1 GPNPAIV
8 HEVSEK
14 EHRSTVSDLVVRQ
27 INFDVDQAK
36 FIWNP
41 ANPSFSVLMNQIT
54 FFVVGF
60 EKYMCR
66 AMRDAEAHIT
76 DPAVME
82 EAVAFRKQEAIHAQ
96 KHMRHA
102 RALIAQY
109 PALQGVLD
117 KVLASYDDVYNAH
130 PLEYHLAYAG
140 GLEAIF
146 TPFFKM
152 ILDHRAALF
161 EEGDAQVASLF
172 VWHFCEE
179 IEHRSSAYDVY
190 NHVVGSHWYRIRKT
204 GAFQKHTRDLFDMI
218 KGEFESIVKD
228 VPDNAYSDNPFARI
242 PLWAQ
247 LRSAVG
253 VLASQFPWHDSVN
266 QPLPDYY
273 AEWLGHW
280 QSGADVSQIVGKP
293 QHLVLSD

>member
-1 GPNPAIV
+1 M
-8 HEVSEK
+8 
-14 EHRSTVSDLVVRQ
+14 SDLVVRQ
-27 INFDVDQAK
+27 IDFNVDQAQ

-41 ANPSFSVLMNQIT
+41 DNPSFSVLMNQIT

-66 AMRDAEAHIT
+66 VMRDAEAHIT

-82 EAVAFRKQEAIHAQ
+82 EAIAFRKQEAIHAQ

-102 RALIAQY
+102 RALISQY

-117 KVLASYDDVYNAH
+117 KVLASYDDVYNTH

-152 ILDHRAALF
+152 ILDHRAVLF

-190 NHVVGSHWYRIRKT
+190 NHVVGSHWYRIRNT
-204 GAFQKHTRDLFDMI
+204 GAFQKHTRDLFEMI
-218 KGEFESIVKD
+218 KGEFESLVKD
-228 VPDNAYSDNPFARI
+228 VPENAYSDNPFARRPI
-242 PLWAQ
+242 WAQ

-273 AEWLGHW
+273 GEWLSHW
-280 QSGADVSQIVGKP
+280 QAGADVSQIVGKS
-293 QHLVLSD
+293 QRLVLSD

>member
-1 GPNPAIV
+1 L
-8 HEVSEK
+8 
-14 EHRSTVSDLVVRQ
+14 SDLVVRH
-27 INFDVDQAK
+27 IEFDVDQAP

-41 ANPSFSVLMNQIT
+41 DNPSFSVLMNQIT

-66 AMRDAEAHIT
+66 VMRDAEARIT

-82 EAVAFRKQEAIHAQ
+82 EAINFRKQEAIHAQ
-96 KHMRHA
+96 KHMQHA

-117 KVLASYDDVYNAH
+117 KVLESYEDVYQSH

-152 ILDHRAALF
+152 ILDHRAVLF
-161 EEGDAQVASLF
+161 AQGDAQVASLF

-190 NHVVGSHWYRIRKT
+190 NHVVGSHWYRIRHT
-204 GAFQKHTRDLFDMI
+204 GGFQKHTRDLFDMI
-218 KGEFESIVKD
+218 KQEFEALVTD
-228 VPDNAYSDNPFARI
+228 VPSAAYADNPFGRI
-242 PLWAQ
+242 PVWAQ
-247 LRSAVG
+247 LKSALG

-266 QPLPDYY
+266 QPLPAYY
-273 AEWLGHW
+273 AEWLDHW
-280 QSGADVSQIVGKP
+280 RSGADVARIIGRSRTPVP
-293 QHLVLSD
+293 SD

>member
-1 GPNPAIV
+1 M
-8 HEVSEK
+8 
-14 EHRSTVSDLVVRQ
+14 SDLVVRQ
-27 INFDVDQAK
+27 IDFDVDQAK

-41 ANPSFSVLMNQIT
+41 DNPSFSVLMNQIT

-66 AMRDAEAHIT
+66 VMRDAEVQIT
-76 DPAVME
+76 DAAVME
-82 EAVAFRKQEAIHAQ
+82 EARAFRMQEAIHAQ

-117 KVLASYDDVYNAH
+117 KVLASYDEVYNTH

-152 ILDHRAALF
+152 ILDHRAVLF

-190 NHVVGSHWYRIRKT
+190 NHVVGSHWYRIRNT

-218 KGEFESIVKD
+218 KDEFELVVKD
-228 VPDNAYSDNPFARI
+228 VPENAYSDNPFARI
-242 PLWAQ
+242 PIRAQ

-273 AEWLGHW
+273 QEWLGYW
-280 QSGADVSQIVGKP
+280 QAGADVSQIVGRS
-293 QHLVLSD
+293 QRLVPSD

>member
-1 GPNPAIV
+1 M
-8 HEVSEK
+8 
-14 EHRSTVSDLVVRQ
+14 SDLVVRQ
-27 INFDVDQAK
+27 IDFDVDQAK

-41 ANPSFSVLMNQIT
+41 DNPSFSVLMNQIT

-66 AMRDAEAHIT
+66 VMRDAEAQIT
-76 DPAVME
+76 DAAVME
-82 EAVAFRKQEAIHAQ
+82 EARAFRKQEAIHAQ

-117 KVLASYDDVYNAH
+117 KVLASYDDVYNTH

-161 EEGDAQVASLF
+161 EEGEAQVASLF

-190 NHVVGSHWYRIRKT
+190 NHVVGSHWYRIRNT

-218 KGEFESIVKD
+218 KNEFELLVKD
-228 VPDNAYSDNPFARI
+228 QQEV
-242 PLWAQ
+242 
-247 LRSAVG
+247 
-253 VLASQFPWHDSVN
+253 
-266 QPLPDYY
+266 
-273 AEWLGHW
+273 
-280 QSGADVSQIVGKP
+280 
-293 QHLVLSD
+293 

>member
-1 GPNPAIV
+1 
-8 HEVSEK
+8 
-14 EHRSTVSDLVVRQ
+14 VSDLVVRQ
-27 INFDVDQAK
+27 INFEVDQAK

-41 ANPSFSVLMNQIT
+41 ENPSFSVLMNQIT

-152 ILDHRAALF
+152 ILDHRAVLF

-179 IEHRSSAYDVY
+179 IEHRSSAFDVY

-218 KGEFESIVKD
+218 KGEFESLVKD

-242 PLWAQ
+242 PIRAQ

>member
-1 GPNPAIV
+1 M
-8 HEVSEK
+8 
-14 EHRSTVSDLVVRQ
+14 TDLTVRQ
-27 INFDVDQAK
+27 IDFDLDETD

-41 ANPSFSVLMNQIT
+41 ANPAFSVLMNQIT

-66 AMRDAEAHIT
+66 VMRDAEVLIA

-82 EAVAFRKQEAIHAQ
+82 EAVAFRRQEAIHAQ
-96 KHMRHA
+96 KHNQHA
-102 RALIAQY
+102 RGLIAQY
-109 PALQGVLD
+109 PELQRVLD
-117 KVLASYDDVYNAH
+117 KTLASYDEVYRSY

-146 TPFFKM
+146 TPFFRM

-161 EEGDAQVASLF
+161 GEGDANVASLF

-190 NHVVGSHWYRIRKT
+190 NHVVGSHWFRIRNT
-204 GAFQKHTRDLFDMI
+204 GAFQKHTRGLFDMI
-218 KGEFESIVKD
+218 KVEFESIVRD
-228 VPDNAYSDNPFARI
+228 VPAEAYSDNPLGQI
-242 PLWAQ
+242 PVWAQ
-247 LRSAVG
+247 LRSALG

-266 QPLPDYY
+266 QPLPEYY
-273 AEWLGHW
+273 DEWRGDW
-280 QSGADVSQIVGKP
+280 QAGRDMSQIYGKTTRTT
-293 QHLVLSD
+293 

>member
-1 GPNPAIV
+1 M
-8 HEVSEK
+8 
-14 EHRSTVSDLVVRQ
+14 SDLVVRQ
-27 INFDVDQAK
+27 IDFDVDQAK

-41 ANPSFSVLMNQIT
+41 DNHSFSVLMNQIT

-66 AMRDAEAHIT
+66 VMRDAEAHIT

-82 EAVAFRKQEAIHAQ
+82 EAIAFRKQEAIHAQ

-117 KVLASYDDVYNAH
+117 KVLASYDDVYNTH

-152 ILDHRAALF
+152 ILDHRVALF

-179 IEHRSSAYDVY
+179 IEHRTSAYDVY
-190 NHVVGSHWYRIRKT
+190 NHLVGSHWYRIRNT
-204 GAFQKHTRDLFDMI
+204 GAFQKHTRHLFDMI
-218 KGEFESIVKD
+218 KGDFELVVRD
-228 VPDNAYSDNPFARI
+228 VPENAYSDNPFARI
-242 PLWAQ
+242 PIGAQ

-280 QSGADVSQIVGKP
+280 QAGADVSQIVGRSQRLMP
-293 QHLVLSD
+293 SD

>member
-1 GPNPAIV
+1 M
-8 HEVSEK
+8 
-14 EHRSTVSDLVVRQ
+14 SDLVVRQ
-27 INFDVDQAK
+27 IDFDVDQAQ

-41 ANPSFSVLMNQIT
+41 DNPSFSVLMNQIT

-66 AMRDAEAHIT
+66 VMRDAEAHIT

-82 EAVAFRKQEAIHAQ
+82 EAIAFRKQEAIHAQ

-102 RALIAQY
+102 RALISQY

-117 KVLASYDDVYNAH
+117 KVLASYDDVYNTH

-152 ILDHRAALF
+152 ILDHRTVLF

-204 GAFQKHTRDLFDMI
+204 GAFQKHTRDLFEMI
-218 KGEFESIVKD
+218 KNEFESLVKD
-228 VPDNAYSDNPFARI
+228 VPENAYSDNPFARI
-242 PLWAQ
+242 PIWAQ

-273 AEWLGHW
+273 GEWLGHW
-280 QSGADVSQIVGKP
+280 QSGADVSQIVGKS
-293 QHLVLSD
+293 QRLVLSD

>member
-1 GPNPAIV
+1 MSN
-8 HEVSEK
+8 
-14 EHRSTVSDLVVRQ
+14 LVVRQ
-27 INFDVDQAK
+27 IDFDVDQAK

-41 ANPSFSVLMNQIT
+41 DNPSFSVLMNQIT

-66 AMRDAEAHIT
+66 VMRDAEAQIT
-76 DPAVME
+76 DAAVME
-82 EAVAFRKQEAIHAQ
+82 EARAFRMQEAIHAK

-117 KVLASYDDVYNAH
+117 RVLASYDEVYNTH

-152 ILDHRAALF
+152 ILDHRAVLF
-161 EEGDAQVASLF
+161 EEGEAQVASLF

-190 NHVVGSHWYRIRKT
+190 NHVVGSHWYRIRNT

-218 KGEFESIVKD
+218 KNEFEVVVKD
-228 VPDNAYSDNPFARI
+228 VPKNAYSDNPFARI
-242 PLWAQ
+242 PIRAQ

-273 AEWLGHW
+273 GEWLGRW
-280 QSGADVSQIVGKP
+280 ESGADVSQIVGKSHRLAP
-293 QHLVLSD
+293 CD

>member
-1 GPNPAIV
+1 MSN
-8 HEVSEK
+8 
-14 EHRSTVSDLVVRQ
+14 LVVRQ
-27 INFDVDQAK
+27 IDFDVDQAK

-41 ANPSFSVLMNQIT
+41 DNPSFSVLMNQIT

-66 AMRDAEAHIT
+66 VMRDAEAHVT
-76 DPAVME
+76 DAAVME
-82 EAVAFRKQEAIHAQ
+82 EARAFRMQEAIHAQ
-96 KHMRHA
+96 KHARHA

-109 PALQGVLD
+109 PALQGTLD
-117 KVLASYDDVYNAH
+117 KVLASYDDVYNTH

-161 EEGDAQVASLF
+161 EEGEAQVASLF

-190 NHVVGSHWYRIRKT
+190 NHVVGSHWYRIRNT

-218 KGEFESIVKD
+218 KNDFELVVKD
-228 VPDNAYSDNPFARI
+228 VPKNAYSGNPFARI
-242 PLWAQ
+242 PIRAQ
-247 LRSAVG
+247 LRSVVG

-273 AEWLGHW
+273 GEWLGHW
-280 QSGADVSQIVGKP
+280 ESGADVSQIVGKATLGA
-293 QHLVLSD
+293 Q

>member
-1 GPNPAIV
+1 M
-8 HEVSEK
+8 
-14 EHRSTVSDLVVRQ
+14 SDLVVRQ
-27 INFDVDQAK
+27 IDFDVDQAQ

-41 ANPSFSVLMNQIT
+41 DNPSFSVLMNQIT

-66 AMRDAEAHIT
+66 VMRDAEAHIT

-82 EAVAFRKQEAIHAQ
+82 EAIAFRKQEAIHAQ

-102 RALIAQY
+102 RALIRQY

-117 KVLASYDDVYNAH
+117 KVLASYDDVYN
-130 PLEYHLAYAG
+130 
-140 GLEAIF
+140 

-152 ILDHRAALF
+152 ILDHRAVLF

-190 NHVVGSHWYRIRKT
+190 NHVVGSHWYRIRNT
-204 GAFQKHTRDLFDMI
+204 GAFQKHTRDLFEMI
-218 KGEFESIVKD
+218 KGEFESLVKD
-228 VPDNAYSDNPFARI
+228 VSENAYSDNPFARI
-242 PLWAQ
+242 PIWAQ

-253 VLASQFPWHDSVN
+253 VLASQFPWHDSMN

-273 AEWLGHW
+273 DEWLGHW
-280 QSGADVSQIVGKP
+280 QSGADVSQIVGKS
-293 QHLVLSD
+293 QRLVPSD

>member
-1 GPNPAIV
+1 M
-8 HEVSEK
+8 
-14 EHRSTVSDLVVRQ
+14 SDLVVRQ
-27 INFDVDQAK
+27 IDFDVDQAK

-41 ANPSFSVLMNQIT
+41 DNPSFSVLMNQIT

-66 AMRDAEAHIT
+66 VMRDAEAQIT
-76 DPAVME
+76 DAAVME
-82 EAVAFRKQEAIHAQ
+82 EARAFRKQEAIHAQ

-109 PALQGVLD
+109 PALQGMLD
-117 KVLASYDDVYNAH
+117 KVLASYDDVYNTH

-152 ILDHRAALF
+152 ILDHRAVLF
-161 EEGDAQVASLF
+161 EEGEAQVASLF

-190 NHVVGSHWYRIRKT
+190 NHVVGSHWYRIRNT

-218 KGEFESIVKD
+218 KNEFELLVKD
-228 VPDNAYSDNPFARI
+228 VPENAYSDNPFARI
-242 PLWAQ
+242 PMRAQ

-273 AEWLGHW
+273 DEWLGHW
-280 QSGADVSQIVGKP
+280 QSGADVSQIVGKATLGA
-293 QHLVLSD
+293 Q

>member
-1 GPNPAIV
+1 MSN
-8 HEVSEK
+8 
-14 EHRSTVSDLVVRQ
+14 LVVRQ
-27 INFDVDQAK
+27 IDFDVDQAQ

-41 ANPSFSVLMNQIT
+41 DNPSFSVLMNQIT

-66 AMRDAEAHIT
+66 VMRDAEAHIT

-82 EAVAFRKQEAIHAQ
+82 EAIAFRKQEAIHAQ

-102 RALIAQY
+102 RALIGQY

-117 KVLASYDDVYNAH
+117 KVLASYDDVYNTH

-152 ILDHRAALF
+152 ILDHRAVLF

-190 NHVVGSHWYRIRKT
+190 NHLVGSHWYRIRKT
-204 GAFQKHTRDLFDMI
+204 GAFQKHTRDLFEMI
-218 KGEFESIVKD
+218 KGEFESLVKD
-228 VPDNAYSDNPFARI
+228 VPENAYSDNPFARI
-242 PLWAQ
+242 PIWAQ

-273 AEWLGHW
+273 GEWLGHW
-280 QSGADVSQIVGKP
+280 QSGADVSQIVGKS
-293 QHLVLSD
+293 QRVVLSD

>member
-1 GPNPAIV
+1 M
-8 HEVSEK
+8 
-14 EHRSTVSDLVVRQ
+14 SDLVVRQ
-27 INFDVDQAK
+27 IDFDVDQAQ

-41 ANPSFSVLMNQIT
+41 DNPSFSVLMNQIT

-66 AMRDAEAHIT
+66 VMRDAEAHIT

-82 EAVAFRKQEAIHAQ
+82 EAIAFRKQEAIHAQ

-102 RALIAQY
+102 RALISQY

-117 KVLASYDDVYNAH
+117 KVLASYDDVYNTH

-152 ILDHRAALF
+152 ILDHRAVLF

-204 GAFQKHTRDLFDMI
+204 GAFQKHTRDLFEMI
-218 KGEFESIVKD
+218 KGEFESLVKD
-228 VPDNAYSDNPFARI
+228 VPENAYSDNPFARI
-242 PLWAQ
+242 PIWAQ

-273 AEWLGHW
+273 GEWLSHW
-280 QSGADVSQIVGKP
+280 QAGADVSQIVGKS
-293 QHLVLSD
+293 QRLVLSD

>member
-1 GPNPAIV
+1 M
-8 HEVSEK
+8 
-14 EHRSTVSDLVVRQ
+14 SDLVVRQ
-27 INFDVDQAK
+27 IDFDVDQAK

-60 EKYMCR
+60 EKYMCCV
-66 AMRDAEAHIT
+66 MRDAEAQIT
-76 DPAVME
+76 DAAVME
-82 EAVAFRKQEAIHAQ
+82 EARAFRQQEAIHAQ

-117 KVLASYDDVYNAH
+117 KVLASYDDVYNTH

-152 ILDHRAALF
+152 ILDHRAVLF

-190 NHVVGSHWYRIRKT
+190 NHVVGSHWYRIRNT

-218 KGEFESIVKD
+218 KNEFELLVTD
-228 VPDNAYSDNPFARI
+228 VPENAYTDNPFARI
-242 PLWAQ
+242 PIWAQ

-273 AEWLGHW
+273 HEWLGHW
-280 QSGADVSQIVGKP
+280 QSGADVSQIVGKS
-293 QHLVLSD
+293 QRLVLSD

>member
-1 GPNPAIV
+1 M
-8 HEVSEK
+8 
-14 EHRSTVSDLVVRQ
+14 SDLVVRQ
-27 INFDVDQAK
+27 IDFDVDQAQ

-41 ANPSFSVLMNQIT
+41 DNPSFSVLMNQIT

-66 AMRDAEAHIT
+66 VMRDAEAHIT

-82 EAVAFRKQEAIHAQ
+82 EAIAFRKQEAIHAQ

-102 RALIAQY
+102 RALISQY

-117 KVLASYDDVYNAH
+117 KVLASYDDVYNTH

-152 ILDHRAALF
+152 ILDHRAVLF

-190 NHVVGSHWYRIRKT
+190 NHVVGSHWYRIRNT
-204 GAFQKHTRDLFDMI
+204 GAFQKHTRDLFEMI
-218 KGEFESIVKD
+218 KGEFESLVKD
-228 VPDNAYSDNPFARI
+228 VPENAYSDNPFARI
-242 PLWAQ
+242 PIWAQ

-273 AEWLGHW
+273 GEWLSHW
-280 QSGADVSQIVGKP
+280 QGGADVSQIVGKS
-293 QHLVLSD
+293 QRLVLSD

>member
-1 GPNPAIV
+1 
-8 HEVSEK
+8 
-14 EHRSTVSDLVVRQ
+14 
-27 INFDVDQAK
+27 
-36 FIWNP
+36 
-41 ANPSFSVLMNQIT
+41 MNQIT

-66 AMRDAEAHIT
+66 VMRDAEAQIT
-76 DPAVME
+76 DAAVME
-82 EAVAFRKQEAIHAQ
+82 EARAFRQQEAIHAQ

-109 PALQGVLD
+109 PVLQGVLD
-117 KVLASYDDVYNAH
+117 KVLASYDDVYNTH

-190 NHVVGSHWYRIRKT
+190 NHVVGSHWYRIRNT

-218 KGEFESIVKD
+218 KNEFELLVTD
-228 VPDNAYSDNPFARI
+228 VPENAYTDNPFARI
-242 PLWAQ
+242 PIWAQ
-247 LRSAVG
+247 LRSAAG

-273 AEWLGHW
+273 HEWLGHW
-280 QSGADVSQIVGKP
+280 QSGADVSQIVGKS
-293 QHLVLSD
+293 QRLVLSD

>member
-1 GPNPAIV
+1 MSN
-8 HEVSEK
+8 
-14 EHRSTVSDLVVRQ
+14 LVVRQ
-27 INFDVDQAK
+27 IDFDVDQAK

-41 ANPSFSVLMNQIT
+41 DNPSFSVLMNQIT

-66 AMRDAEAHIT
+66 VMRDAEAHVT
-76 DPAVME
+76 DAAGME
-82 EAVAFRKQEAIHAQ
+82 EARAFRMQEAIHAQ

-109 PALQGVLD
+109 PALQGTLD
-117 KVLASYDDVYNAH
+117 KVLASYDDVYNTH

-161 EEGDAQVASLF
+161 EEGEAQVASLF

-190 NHVVGSHWYRIRKT
+190 NHVVGSHWYRIRNT

-218 KGEFESIVKD
+218 KNDFELVVKD
-228 VPDNAYSDNPFARI
+228 VPKNAYSDNPFARI
-242 PLWAQ
+242 PIRAQ
-247 LRSAVG
+247 LRSVVG

-273 AEWLGHW
+273 DEWLGHW
-280 QSGADVSQIVGKP
+280 QSGADVSQIVGKS
-293 QHLVLSD
+293 QRLVPCD

>member
-1 GPNPAIV
+1 M
-8 HEVSEK
+8 
-14 EHRSTVSDLVVRQ
+14 SDLVVRQ
-27 INFDVDQAK
+27 IDFDVDQAQ

-41 ANPSFSVLMNQIT
+41 DNPSFSVLMNQIT

-66 AMRDAEAHIT
+66 VMRDAEAHIT

-82 EAVAFRKQEAIHAQ
+82 EAIAFRKQEAIHAQ

-102 RALIAQY
+102 RALISQY

-117 KVLASYDDVYNAH
+117 KVLASYDDVYNTH

-152 ILDHRAALF
+152 ILDHRAVLF

-190 NHVVGSHWYRIRKT
+190 NHVVGSHWYRIRNT
-204 GAFQKHTRDLFDMI
+204 GAFQKHTRDLFEMI
-218 KGEFESIVKD
+218 KGEFESLVKD
-228 VPDNAYSDNPFARI
+228 VPENAYSDNPFARI
-242 PLWAQ
+242 PIWAQ

-273 AEWLGHW
+273 GEWLGHW
-280 QSGADVSQIVGKP
+280 QSGADVSQIVGKS
-293 QHLVLSD
+293 QRLVLSD

>member
-1 GPNPAIV
+1 
-8 HEVSEK
+8 
-14 EHRSTVSDLVVRQ
+14 VSDLVVRQ

-117 KVLASYDDVYNAH
+117 KVLASNAH

-152 ILDHRAALF
+152 VLDHRAALF

>member
-1 GPNPAIV
+1 
-8 HEVSEK
+8 
-14 EHRSTVSDLVVRQ
+14 
-27 INFDVDQAK
+27 
-36 FIWNP
+36 
-41 ANPSFSVLMNQIT
+41 M
-54 FFVVGF
+54 
-60 EKYMCR
+60 
-66 AMRDAEAHIT
+66 
-76 DPAVME
+76 
-82 EAVAFRKQEAIHAQ
+82 
-96 KHMRHA
+96 
-102 RALIAQY
+102 
-109 PALQGVLD
+109 LD
-117 KVLASYDDVYNAH
+117 KVLASYDDVYNTH

-190 NHVVGSHWYRIRKT
+190 NHVVGSHWYRIRNT

-218 KGEFESIVKD
+218 KNEFELLVTD
-228 VPDNAYSDNPFARI
+228 VPENAYTDNPFARI
-242 PLWAQ
+242 PIWAQ

-253 VLASQFPWHDSVN
+253 VLASQFPSHDSVN

-273 AEWLGHW
+273 HEWLGHW
-280 QSGADVSQIVGKP
+280 QSGADVSQIVGKS
-293 QHLVLSD
+293 QRLVLSD

>member
-1 GPNPAIV
+1 VTNL
-8 HEVSEK
+8 E
-14 EHRSTVSDLVVRQ
+14 VRQ
-27 INFDVDQAK
+27 IDFDVDEAP

-41 ANPSFSVLMNQIT
+41 DNPSFSVLMNQIT

-66 AMRDAEAHIT
+66 VMRDAEARIS

-102 RALIAQY
+102 RALITQY
-109 PALQGVLD
+109 PALQQVFD
-117 KVLASYDDVYNAH
+117 KVLDSYETVYQSH

-152 ILDHRAALF
+152 ILDHRAVLF
-161 EEGDAQVASLF
+161 EAGDPHVASLF

-179 IEHRSSAYDVY
+179 IEHRSSAYAVY
-190 NHVVGSHWYRIRKT
+190 NHVVGSHWYRIRNT

-218 KGEFESIVKD
+218 KADFEACVQD
-228 VPDNAYSDNPFARI
+228 VPDSAYTDNPFARI
-242 PLWAQ
+242 PWRAQ
-247 LRSAVG
+247 LRSALG
-253 VLASQFPWHDSVN
+253 VLLSQLPWHDSVN
-266 QPLPDYY
+266 QPLPAYY

-280 QSGADVSQIVGKP
+280 QSGADVSQIIGKQQTP
-293 QHLVLSD
+293 C

>member
-1 GPNPAIV
+1 M
-8 HEVSEK
+8 
-14 EHRSTVSDLVVRQ
+14 SDLVVRQ
-27 INFDVDQAK
+27 IDFDVDQAK

-66 AMRDAEAHIT
+66 VMRDAEAQIT
-76 DPAVME
+76 DAAVME
-82 EAVAFRKQEAIHAQ
+82 EARAFRQQEAIHAQ

-117 KVLASYDDVYNAH
+117 KVLASYDDVYNTH

-152 ILDHRAALF
+152 ILDHRAVLF

-190 NHVVGSHWYRIRKT
+190 NHVVGSHWYRIRNT

-218 KGEFESIVKD
+218 KNEFELLVTD
-228 VPDNAYSDNPFARI
+228 VPENAYTDNPFARI
-242 PLWAQ
+242 PIWAQ

-273 AEWLGHW
+273 HEWLGHW
-280 QSGADVSQIVGKP
+280 QSGADVSQIVGKS
-293 QHLVLSD
+293 QRLVLSD